1 MRFNEWK
8 DMIPRRNL
16 STAVWIF
23 CPGHVGVAG
32 NEWADVLAVKAG
44 VGEPLSRDSPSVM
57 ATFTEWFNNN
67 LVVVPSYTID
77 IVIEKGLHI
86 NAD

>member
-1 MRFNEWK
+1 
-8 DMIPRRNL
+8 MIPRRNL

-44 VGEPLSRDSPSVM
+44 IGELISRDSPSVM

-67 LVVVPSYTID
+67 RVLAPIHTID
-77 IVIEKGLHI
+77 IVIEKGLNI
-86 NAD
+86 YAD